1 MSNQPSPEADEQLE
15 PEQWAE
21 QIRRRFLGNRDFAEM
36 VRSSQEDE
44 RAGRYVTHGDV
55 LRNHGIVD

>member
-1 MSNQPSPEADEQLE
+1 MAPERWEHLKAGEGCELSP
-15 PEQWAE
+15 
-21 QIRRRFLGNRDFAEM
+21 LGNRDFAEM